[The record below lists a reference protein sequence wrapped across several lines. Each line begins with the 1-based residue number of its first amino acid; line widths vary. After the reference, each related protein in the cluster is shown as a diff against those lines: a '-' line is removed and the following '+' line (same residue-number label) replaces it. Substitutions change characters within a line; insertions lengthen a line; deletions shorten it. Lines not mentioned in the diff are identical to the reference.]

1 MPTTTEHAVFV
12 CALAHASEAGIVIRG
27 EKLRAGDPRI
37 AANPGAFVPLGTPQS
52 EWPSD
57 LDYAIRLSE
66 ERARAEA
73 EAAARAHREA
83 AERNK
88 LKLKP
93 TLYRVKRDTET
104 DRGGVPALVLRGS
117 VLTDDDP
124 LVAAHPEDVEQT
136 K

>member
-1 MPTTTEHAVFV
+1 
-12 CALAHASEAGIVIRG
+12 LSAHSRTRARPGIAIRG
-27 EKLRAGDPRI
+27 EQLRAGDPRI

-57 LDYAIRLSE
+57 LDYAVKLNE
-66 ERARAEA
+66 GRARAEV

-93 TLYRVKRDTET
+93 VLYRVKRDIET
-104 DRGGVPALVLRGS
+104 DRGGVPGLIVRGS